1 MHATEPNTDYYLSIL
16 ILLTLCVCVY
26 TVHVCDM
33 VYVFR
38 LHDNL
43 KEFSPA
49 AWVLEMKSRFLDLGG
64 SHLADP

>member
-1 MHATEPNTDYYLSIL
+1 MCGRAVS
-16 ILLTLCVCVY
+16 VCVTEY
-26 TVHVCDM
+26 E
-33 VYVFR
+33 YVFR